1 VICYIEVPFK
11 TGFSLTVVVWVW
23 DFQQVVDISIAL
35 FIKGLQKYLSWLK
48 LGRGVV
54 FFNRCLMVPIFISFI
69 DFYTVYRF
77 YNLNF
82 DYKKVLVDKQ
92 T

>member
-1 VICYIEVPFK
+1 
-11 TGFSLTVVVWVW
+11 
-23 DFQQVVDISIAL
+23 
-35 FIKGLQKYLSWLK
+35 
-48 LGRGVV
+48 VV